1 MTKRFIGES
10 ILLTAM
16 ITVFSGS
23 MVFAESGETAET
35 ESIES
40 TADAETQSVVSGESE
55 AIDYLGKELE
65 ESSDHLLRTGE
76 DMDDLYSE
84 LTWTSVADTFPEKF
98 DLRERGT
105 VTPVK
110 SQSPWGTCWSFAT
123 IAASETSILESFG
136 LTTKSYRERFGE
148 DLDLSEKHLAWFTT
162 KALPDVSEYPH
173 GEYPYD
179 ESQAGEGLHFM
190 EEGDQEPFNMGGN
203 YYLST
208 TSLSD
213 GIGILKEK
221 YAPYCNSEGNAE
233 KAGDWSLPED
243 QRYSVSFEL
252 EGVNLLPSPAT
263 WDDHYRP
270 EGTEAIKSELLA
282 GRAVGVCFCA
292 DQSMPEM
299 SKEEMREKLKNDL
312 KDNTRASEE
321 EKAYYIDVRSGF
333 IDTDNLG
340 EEELKNLI
348 ALRLRLNNMPEDHY
362 KLDGLDHDQLAEI
375 LMTRMFGSDY
385 EKIVE
390 FDHKKPYMTFVGTD
404 PVIYAQYTFEK
415 ASANHAV
422 TVVGWDDSFSA
433 DNWPED
439 RRPPADGAWIVK
451 NSWGTDWG
459 NEGYFMLSY
468 YDKSLCSVGTFEYVT
483 DESNLKMD
491 HIDIKEYD
499 NMPAEIISSTLF
511 DVPVYAANVFT
522 MDSDSVLEYVSALTG
537 DLNTTVTASIYL
549 LDQDAAAPTDGVLLG
564 KATRTFRYAG
574 YHRLALDN
582 NLLIPNGSRI
592 SIVVSERVPVEDGK
606 KYALV
611 NTSSLNRKG
620 VEEFNA
626 RNEGKEPPL
635 TRYAEGIVN
644 PGESFVS
651 FEAGKWTDWSE
662 AVDVISGMGNNT
674 MMSYDNLPIKA
685 YFYLWPEVEK
695 AHDLSDRV
703 PAIGG
708 EAAICPEDGFTLLDA
723 AGLLN
728 E

>member
-65 ESSDHLLRTGE
+65 ESSNHLLRTGE

-110 SQSPWGTCWSFAT
+110 SQRPWGTCWSFAT

-340 EEELKNLI
+340 EEELKNKVAKDLFFDFDTTQIIGRVDFCVSIPADPLGLNEPESLLWAEAKKGTSHDIYESFIQLI
-348 ALRLRLNNMPEDHY
+348 LTLGKERPQDT
-362 KLDGLDHDQLAEI
+362 I
-375 LMTRMFGSDY
+375 LPPSFLGAFDA
-385 EKIVE
+385 EKIAFLPYSSILEVLRQNDFNWNVAPSDHSTKE
-390 FDHKKPYMTFVGTD
+390 F
-404 PVIYAQYTFEK
+404 
-415 ASANHAV
+415 
-422 TVVGWDDSFSA
+422 
-433 DNWPED
+433 
-439 RRPPADGAWIVK
+439 
-451 NSWGTDWG
+451 
-459 NEGYFMLSY
+459 
-468 YDKSLCSVGTFEYVT
+468 
-483 DESNLKMD
+483 
-491 HIDIKEYD
+491 
-499 NMPAEIISSTLF
+499 
-511 DVPVYAANVFT
+511 
-522 MDSDSVLEYVSALTG
+522 
-537 DLNTTVTASIYL
+537 
-549 LDQDAAAPTDGVLLG
+549 
-564 KATRTFRYAG
+564 
-574 YHRLALDN
+574 
-582 NLLIPNGSRI
+582 
-592 SIVVSERVPVEDGK
+592 
-606 KYALV
+606 
-611 NTSSLNRKG
+611 
-620 VEEFNA
+620 
-626 RNEGKEPPL
+626 
-635 TRYAEGIVN
+635 
-644 PGESFVS
+644 
-651 FEAGKWTDWSE
+651 
-662 AVDVISGMGNNT
+662 
-674 MMSYDNLPIKA
+674 
-685 YFYLWPEVEK
+685 
-695 AHDLSDRV
+695 
-703 PAIGG
+703 
-708 EAAICPEDGFTLLDA
+708 
-723 AGLLN
+723 
-728 E
+728 